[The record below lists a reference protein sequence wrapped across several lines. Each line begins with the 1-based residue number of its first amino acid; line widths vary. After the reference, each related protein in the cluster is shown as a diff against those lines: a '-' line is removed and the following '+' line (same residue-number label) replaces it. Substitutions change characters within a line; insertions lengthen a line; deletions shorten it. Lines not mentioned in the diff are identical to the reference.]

1 MLALNCLKNTN
12 TQFIFLKKNKPLIFT
27 FYSFKLDSS
36 KHLADRWKRM
46 KAKLF
51 PS

>member
-12 TQFIFLKKNKPLIFT
+12 TQFIFLKKNKPLIFR
-27 FYSFKLDSS
+27 FYSLKLDSS
-36 KHLADRWKRM
+36 KHFAEGWRRM